1 LYLWFSSFMAF
12 IGRGGIKTM
21 NTEILLAYLAVGS
34 MAKLL
39 TMKYPTP
46 GQQWGAA
53 IWITIGALV
62 AGFLGNV
69 ILSPDPQ
76 NPTVVL
82 LAMIGVAVMAHLG
95 NLAGDWTGHGFDRLR
110 IWKEGRKDDNTDTAE
125 RPTGAGVERD
135 HRMGNG
141 ADKEGLLYGTWGH
154 RSTGIPQDHENGS
167 DSRGED
173 STSVERS

>member
-1 LYLWFSSFMAF
+1 MACAGKGETR
-12 IGRGGIKTM
+12 IM
-21 NTEILLAYLAVGS
+21 NTEVLLAYVAVGA

-39 TMKYPTP
+39 TMKWPST
-46 GQQWGAA
+46 GQRLGAV

-69 ILSPDPQ
+69 ILSPYPQ
-76 NPTVVL
+76 PPNVVL
-82 LAMIGVAVMAHLG
+82 WATVGVAVMAHLG

-110 IWKEGRKDDNTDTAE
+110 IWKEDRKDDDTCKAE
-125 RPTGAGVERD
+125 GQTGEGVERD

-141 ADKEGLLYGTWGH
+141 ADKEGLLQRTWGY
-154 RSTGIPQDHENGS
+154 RSTGIPQSHENGA

-173 STSVERS
+173 SSSVKGS